1 LWDRIEPD
9 YCDEPY
15 VNGSGTP
22 DYIAVE
28 WRYRG
33 YGQPVDPFEVPHVV
47 PAAKLEIYQT
57 KFNKLYAGK
66 RPEFDN
72 PGYAIV
78 TPGQWEGYGDTAGQ
92 QYDARRVVGGVIT
105 DNYPHIDY
113 TKITNKVLKLFVG
126 SGTVFNGTYPAT
138 TGSTRV
144 ETSVMV
150 DNYWEVLNVKYLD
163 ADWGKVG
170 YFDDDVEVFFT
181 DPGTGLGT
189 GTSSVPNGVKVF
201 KALRES
207 EVTFEVTYGDG
218 TKETLTVDEFLGNSE
233 WFYKQY
239 GLGPAL
245 SGSNFMQSMIWG
257 SDFLK
262 VAPGNVSILRYYAD
276 ERDPAEGEPNIEQAW
291 RVFLDYAPWAYQSD
305 ATISHVAVPV
315 SLFIWENEFEAES
328 LGNNPGLWTN
338 GGSATNGERPFTA
351 AAPGGQSEID
361 AIAKK
366 WRLDG
371 TYSNDTYGEKHKKIT
386 VTERMFYDGYGYAS
400 MIGMQSATSSIDAA
414 LANGSYVGQLIM
426 TQLGSNNS
434 MWNYS
439 GNFNGWT
446 NSIQSGVVFTN
457 YELPIYY
464 REVYL
469 QDVDDGILVDLQG
482 RW

>member
-15 VNGSGTP
+15 QQPGGVGDPGYSP
-22 DYIAVE
+22 IE

-33 YGQPVDPFEVPHVV
+33 YGQPVDPFEVPWIV
-47 PAAKLEIYQT
+47 PAARLEIYQT
-57 KFNKLYAGK
+57 QLPTLYAGK
-66 RPEFDN
+66 RPEFEN
-72 PGYAIV
+72 PGYAVILND
-78 TPGQWEGYGDTAGQ
+78 PWIGYGDTAGPNSGA
-92 QYDARRVVGGVIT
+92 ARKVGGVIT

-113 TKITNKVLKLFVG
+113 ADVTRKILTLYIGGATAGTKI
-126 SGTVFNGTYPAT
+126 S
-138 TGSTRV
+138 
-144 ETSVMV
+144 TSVNLT
-150 DNYWEVLNVKYLD
+150 NYYGVANVKFAS

-181 DPGTGLGT
+181 DPGTGFGT

-207 EVTFEVTYGDG
+207 EVTFLVTYDDG
-218 TKETLTVDEFLGNSE
+218 SEETLTVDEFLGNSE

-257 SDFLK
+257 SDGLK
-262 VAPGNVSILRYYAD
+262 LAPGNVSILHYYAD
-276 ERDPAEGEPNIEQAW
+276 VRDPREGDPDLEQAW
-291 RVFLDYAPWAYQSD
+291 RVALDYAPWRFSTD
-305 ATISHVAVPV
+305 ATISQVYVPV
-315 SLFIWENEFEAES
+315 SLYLWQNEFEAVQV
-328 LGNNPGLWTN
+328 GNNPGLWTD
-338 GGSATNGERPFTA
+338 GGPSIGTNGPRQFSSTA
-351 AAPGGQSEID
+351 RSSSSETEID

-366 WRLDG
+366 WTLSG
-371 TYSNDTYGEKHKKIT
+371 LYSNDTLGDKYKTIK
-386 VTERMFYDGYGYAS
+386 VTEQMFYDGYGYAS
-400 MIGMQSATSSIDAA
+400 MIGMQSATTSINLVFAS
-414 LANGSYVGQLIM
+414 NSYRGSEIM

-439 GNFNGWT
+439 FKLGWGD
-446 NSIQSGVVFTN
+446 SIGPGVLFTN

-469 QDVDDGILVDLQG
+469 QDEDDGIFVDLQG
-482 RW
+482 R